1 MLLFVDKLEFQILK
15 TFILRFHVNLEL
27 NKRLKLIFKFFFRRK
42 DMNSFLIIN
51 VNLIMLFNC
60 IYIWNGVYAARTAS
74 FSISGG
80 SSARTRCSFRW
91 SDVTSPMST
100 GEMGENVS

>member
-1 MLLFVDKLEFQILK
+1 MLLFVDKHEFQILK

-60 IYIWNGVYAARTAS
+60 IYIFEMVSMLRERHHLVFLAVLQLELGVH
-74 FSISGG
+74 FVG
-80 SSARTRCSFRW
+80 
-91 SDVTSPMST
+91 VM
-100 GEMGENVS
+100 